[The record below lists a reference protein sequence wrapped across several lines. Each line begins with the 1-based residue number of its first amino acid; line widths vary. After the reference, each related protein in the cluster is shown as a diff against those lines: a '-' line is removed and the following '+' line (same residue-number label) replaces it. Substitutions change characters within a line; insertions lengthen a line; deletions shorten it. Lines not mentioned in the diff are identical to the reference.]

1 MSVDREENGMK
12 TAKVILSKP
21 ALEMLNAGKS
31 ITIKL
36 PDVSIVVIPTSNLAE
51 FDRMFKSLLGF

>member
-1 MSVDREENGMK
+1 MK

-21 ALEMLNAGKS
+21 ALELLNAGKS

-36 PDVSIVVIPTSNLAE
+36 PDVNIVVIPTSNVSE
-51 FDRMFKSLLGF
+51 FDRMFRSLFGF

>member
-1 MSVDREENGMK
+1 MK

-21 ALEMLNAGKS
+21 ALERLNAGKS

>member
-21 ALEMLNAGKS
+21 ALERLNAGKS

>member
-21 ALEMLNAGKS
+21 ALELLNAGKS

-36 PDVSIVVIPTSNLAE
+36 PDVSIVVIPTSNVSE
-51 FDRMFKSLLGF
+51 FDRMFRSLFGF